1 MHDRKYTM
9 WVKEIRETLGQTAFV
24 MSFIVLVPLLYF
36 MDTGIYDSGWSLI
49 DYMSNGTDLFVLIT
63 ALYLACGMFRSEDD
77 QGALE
82 YLLSV
87 PLRRRR
93 LFAAKMVPRI
103 SVCAVLL
110 TMASVLNSICGTGG
124 SVLHSLILNW
134 NAGYLYLLLLL
145 VFIQLCGLVLN
156 IVGARSWSTGLVL
169 AFMVLMV
176 WKLVAFTFVL
186 QDLVAK
192 VFGWRASFSLM
203 LTIGR
208 TGQTLIDF
216 AVFLLPVLYILK
228 SLAGVWD
235 MKPIRYRENVF
246 QRKVL
251 LPLAVFIALLAGSIA
266 SSHWDLSHPL
276 LMG

>member
-1 MHDRKYTM
+1 M
-9 WVKEIRETLGQTAFV
+9 WMKEIRETLRQAAFV
-24 MSFIVLVPLLYF
+24 MSFFVLVPLLYI
-36 MDTGIYDSGWSLI
+36 MDTEIYDTGWSLI
-49 DYMSNGTDLFVLIT
+49 DYLSNGMDFFVLIS
-63 ALYLACGMFRSEDD
+63 ALYLAYGMFRSEDD

-87 PLRRRR
+87 PLRRSS

-110 TMASVLNSICGTGG
+110 TMASVFNSICGTGG

-134 NAGYLYLLLLL
+134 GAGYLYLLLLM

-156 IVGARSWSTGLVL
+156 IVGARSWSTSLVL

-186 QDLVAK
+186 QDAIAK
-192 VFGWRASFSLM
+192 VFGWRASYNFM

-208 TGQTLIDF
+208 TGQTVIDF
-216 AVFLLPVLYILK
+216 AVFFLPVLYILK

-246 QRKVL
+246 QRKVM
-251 LPLAVFIALLAGSIA
+251 LPLAVFIVLLAGSVS